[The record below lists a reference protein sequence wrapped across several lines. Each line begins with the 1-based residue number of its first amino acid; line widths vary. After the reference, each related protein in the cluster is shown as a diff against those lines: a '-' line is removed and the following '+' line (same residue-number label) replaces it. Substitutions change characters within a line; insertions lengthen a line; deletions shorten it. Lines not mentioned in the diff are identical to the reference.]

1 MSDSVIINTP
11 VVTLQWPQVDVPD
24 FSGEH
29 SNKEFGTYSFQIL
42 LDPEIDTHRTFIETY
57 NDLHTELTNKAEKG
71 RDDVIGRRPTPI
83 KPVKSKGEETGK
95 YRLGFSKTAQYKDR
109 KTGKIKENRFKF
121 VDRTGT
127 PLSKEEIEKL
137 GAGTT
142 VKLRLALSPYVQGG
156 VAGCSRKVYT
166 ALVVNYVQAG
176 GSDVSDLLE
185 GLEDYD
191 LYTVSG
197 TQSSESESVSES
209 VDVDELVDF

>member
-11 VVTLQWPQVDVPD
+11 VVTLQWPQVDVPN
-24 FSGEH
+24 FSDEL

-42 LDPEIDTHRTFIETY
+42 LDPEIDTHRSFIHNY
-57 NDLHTELTNKAEKG
+57 NDLHTELTDKAEKD

-95 YRLGFSKTAQYKDR
+95 YRLSFSKTAQYKDR
-109 KTGKIKENRFKF
+109 KTGALKENRFKF

-127 PLSKEEIEKL
+127 PLSKEEMEKL

-197 TQSSESESVSES
+197 TQSSVSESVSES